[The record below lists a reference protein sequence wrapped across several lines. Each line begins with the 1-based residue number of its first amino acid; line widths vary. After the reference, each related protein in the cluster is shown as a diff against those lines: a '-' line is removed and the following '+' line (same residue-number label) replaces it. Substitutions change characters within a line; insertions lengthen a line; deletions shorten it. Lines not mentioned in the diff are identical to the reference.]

1 MRPKMTLANA
11 EIMALKGL
19 GFLVNSG
26 APMDR
31 FLALT
36 GTDARELRHRAAE
49 PEFLAA
55 VMDFFLS
62 DEALLTVFCEDA
74 SIDPQDIQIAR
85 QALPGA

>member
-1 MRPKMTLANA
+1 MTPANA
-11 EIMALKGL
+11 EIIALKGL
-19 GFLVNSG
+19 GFLANSG

-31 FLALT
+31 FLAIT
-36 GTDARELRHRAAE
+36 GTDPGELRHRAEE

-62 DEALLTVFCEDA
+62 DEVLLTNFCEDA

-85 QALPGA
+85 QALPGV